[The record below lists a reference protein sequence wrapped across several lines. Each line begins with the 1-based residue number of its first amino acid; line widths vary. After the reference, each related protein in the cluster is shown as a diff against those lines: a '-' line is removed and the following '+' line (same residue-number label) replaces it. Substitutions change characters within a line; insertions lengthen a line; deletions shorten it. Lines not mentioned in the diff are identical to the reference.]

1 MHNTNKLKLG
11 LFSPNCSG
19 GMAVTKVPERW
30 EASWDNNEA
39 LAKMADGYGFEF
51 LLPIARWRGYGGDV
65 NFQGNALETMTWCA
79 GLLAATE
86 AITVFCTAH
95 TSFHHPLVAAKML
108 STIDQIGHGRLGLNV
123 VCGWNQPEYEMFG
136 KQLPDSHDERYA
148 FGQEWFDIIT
158 KTWSTDEEFDWRGEF
173 FELDHVASDPKP
185 YGGVMPPIMNAGAS
199 PQGQAFAARNCD
211 YLFTTMIEPEQSAPI
226 VAGVKEQA
234 GGFGRD
240 MGVMTNCYVVCRPTM
255 EEAQEYHHYYA
266 IEMQDEEGTSR
277 LMELQGL
284 HAQSFPPEAFA
295 LFRERFA
302 AGHGVY
308 PLVGTPDHIADELA
322 RVAAAGFDGTTVTFV
337 NYLDELPYFAQ
348 EVLPRLEAKGLRI
361 AA

>member
-1 MHNTNKLKLG
+1 MHNANTLKLG

-30 EASWDNNEA
+30 DASWDNNVA
-39 LAKMADGYGFEF
+39 LARMADGYGFEF

-65 NFQGNALETMTWCA
+65 NFQGNTLETMTWSA

-136 KQLPDSHDERYA
+136 KHLPDSHDERYA
-148 FGQEWFDIIT
+148 FGQEWFDVIT
-158 KTWSTDEEFDWRGEF
+158 KTWNTHEEFDWRGTF
-173 FELDHVASDPKP
+173 FELNYVASDPKP
-185 YGGVMPPIMNAGAS
+185 YNGIMPPIMNAGAS

-234 GGFGRD
+234 RGFGRD

-255 EEAQEYHHYYA
+255 TEAEDYHHYYA

-284 HAQSFPPEAFA
+284 HAQSFPAEAFA

-322 RVAAAGFDGTTVTFV
+322 PISTAGFDGTTVTFV
-337 NYLDELPYFAQ
+337 NYLDELPYFAE
-348 EVLPRLEAKGLRI
+348 EVLPRLVAKGLRV
-361 AA
+361 AP